1 MMRFEWL
8 KNQDNITYV
17 GVDDFVR
24 EFGKLMKIDNLRE
37 IMDDFRENPV
47 KEGVLVKGNKRSTVK
62 LFIPDMYFEDQ
73 EEKLDMGD
81 SVWVYQG
88 DLYPCYCVY
97 WPR

>member
-17 GVDDFVR
+17 KVDEFAKQ
-24 EFGKLMKIDNLRE
+24 FGKQMKVDNLRE
-37 IMDDFRENPV
+37 ILDDFKRNPA
-47 KEGVLVKGNKRSTVK
+47 KEGLLVKGNKRSTFK
-62 LFIPDMYFEDQ
+62 LFIPDLYFEDQ
-73 EEKLDMGD
+73 PEKLDMGD
-81 SVWVYQG
+81 SVWVYIG